1 MCSFHDFKV
10 LAGKAII
17 YYVFVETMT
26 KQYICYKI
34 VKTNQ
39 RAIQCDCCESW
50 AHIKCNDISPT
61 VREHLKY
68 KSDLWHR
75 LVCSI
80 KTNLDST
87 PFTVCNNLELTNIN
101 NSDSMRFLESL
112 PNVDIVEQIVSF
124 TEHASNDSNIEI
136 PAKGTCKYY
145 SVKEYQLLNEKS
157 NFNIFHSNIN
167 GLESKLDNLH
177 EFLTVSST
185 KLDLLAIT
193 VLKKKIM
200 GFLTM
205 LKLKVMKNIIHPRN
219 HQREVLSNLC

>member
-1 MCSFHDFKV
+1 MLLV
-10 LAGKAII
+10 LLYLLYLLRCDCIQTNNSPSLYVKTQLCHHVEQLINRII
-17 YYVFVETMT
+17 NNRCVPRSSV
-26 KQYICYKI
+26 KDPCGICYKI

-50 AHIKCNDISPT
+50 VHITCNDISPT
-61 VREHLKY
+61 VYEHLKY
-68 KSDLWHR
+68 KSDLWHC

-80 KTNLDST
+80 ITNLDSM

-124 TEHASNDSNIEI
+124 TEHASNDSNIEL

-145 SVKEYQLLNEKS
+145 SVKKYQLLNKKS
-157 NFNIFHSNIN
+157 NFNIFHSNII

-177 EFLTVSST
+177 EFLTVS
-185 KLDLLAIT
+185 
-193 VLKKKIM
+193 
-200 GFLTM
+200 
-205 LKLKVMKNIIHPRN
+205 
-219 HQREVLSNLC
+219 